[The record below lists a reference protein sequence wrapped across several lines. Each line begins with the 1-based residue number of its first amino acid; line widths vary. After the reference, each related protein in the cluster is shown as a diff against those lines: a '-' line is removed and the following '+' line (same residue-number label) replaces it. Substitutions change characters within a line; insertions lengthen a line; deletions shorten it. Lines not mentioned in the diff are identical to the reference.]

1 MDGGN
6 GTKFIS
12 VISSKSTPYPT
23 GCSKEYWLYKASF
36 LASAPL
42 ATMVSGYEIND
53 VLMSVRTTEN
63 VILSFSSDGINRD
76 SNTEMYLWKDKDYIL
91 EVQDQYMDLTGD
103 GIAGY
108 AVFNFITKYD
118 TYSTTT
124 KIGIG

>member
-1 MDGGN
+1 MAQNLYPLSAPNQRHIPLD
-6 GTKFIS
+6 
-12 VISSKSTPYPT
+12 VVKSIGYI
-23 GCSKEYWLYKASF
+23 KQAF